1 MEPEIRTLSTLGEM
15 EELLRVADRI
25 WGTPPGSFVSP
36 SFLMALVHAGGY
48 VAGAVDRS
56 GRQPR
61 MVGVSFGV
69 LARHRGVDHR
79 DHWCLH
85 SHITGV
91 EPGLQNSGLGR
102 RIKQHQR
109 AWSRDHGLAAVTWT
123 FDPLVR
129 RNAWFN
135 LHVLGAVATEYHV
148 DFYGPLGDEINGV
161 DDTDRLLA
169 HWAVDAPRS
178 TAAERAPL
186 SPIVPHPDDV
196 LVEVPADIVA
206 LRTTDPDRAHAWR
219 RELRADL
226 SPLLADG
233 HMSGLTESGQYVIS
247 RRPIEETL
255 SHAP

>member
-1 MEPEIRTLSTLGEM
+1 MGPEIRTLSDLAEM
-15 EELLRVADRI
+15 DELLRVADRI
-25 WGTPPGSFVSP
+25 WGTAPGSFVSS

-48 VAGAVDRS
+48 AAGAFDA
-56 GRQPR
+56 GR

-69 LARHRGVDHR
+69 LARHGEE
-79 DHWCLH
+79 WCLH

-91 EPGLQNSGLGR
+91 EPGLQDSGFGR

-109 AWSRDHGLAAVTWT
+109 AWSRDQGLSAVTWT

-135 LHVLGAVATEYHV
+135 LHVLGAVATEYHI

-169 HWAVDAPRS
+169 YWRVDAPRS
-178 TAAERAPL
+178 SAAISRSL
-186 SPIVPHPDDV
+186 PHVVAHDDDRV
-196 LVEVPADIVA
+196 VDLPADIVE
-206 LRTTDPDRAHAWR
+206 LRTSDPLRAHAWR
-219 RELRADL
+219 RELRDRL
-226 SPLLADG
+226 GPLVDG
-233 HMSGLTESGQYVIS
+233 EHVVGLTDNGQYVIT
-247 RRPIEETL
+247 RRPLEETL

>member
-1 MEPEIRTLSTLGEM
+1 MEPEIRTLTALGDM
-15 EELLRVADRI
+15 EEVLRVADRV

-36 SFLMALVHAGGY
+36 SFLMALAHAGGY
-48 VAGAVDRS
+48 VAGAFDGS
-56 GRQPR
+56 R
-61 MVGVSFGV
+61 MVGVSFGM
-69 LARHRGVDHR
+69 LARHGHHGDEWV
-79 DHWCLH
+79 LH

-109 AWSRDHGLAAVTWT
+109 AWSRDHGLSAVTWT

-135 LHVLGAVATEYHV
+135 AHVLGAVATEYHI
-148 DFYGPLGDEINGV
+148 DFYGSLGDEINGV

-169 HWAVDAPRS
+169 YWAVDAPRS
-178 TAAERAPL
+178 NAAERAPL
-186 SPIVPHPDDV
+186 SPIVPQADDV

-206 LRTTDPDRAHAWR
+206 LRTADPDRAHAWR
-219 RELRADL
+219 RELRAHL
-226 SPLLADG
+226 APLLDDG
-233 HMSGLTESGQYVIS
+233 HVSGLTATGQYVIS

-255 SHAP
+255 SHVT

>member
-1 MEPEIRTLSTLGEM
+1 MEPEIRTLTALGDM
-15 EELLRVADRI
+15 EELLRVADRV

-48 VAGAVDRS
+48 AAGAFDGS
-56 GRQPR
+56 R
-61 MVGVSFGV
+61 MVGVSFGM
-69 LARHRGVDHR
+69 LARHGDAWV
-79 DHWCLH
+79 LH

-109 AWSRDHGLAAVTWT
+109 AWSRDHGLSAVTWT

-169 HWAVDAPRS
+169 YWAVDVPRS
-178 TAAERAPL
+178 TSAERAPL
-186 SPIVPHPDDV
+186 PPITPTADDV
-196 LVEVPADIVA
+196 VVDVPADIVA
-206 LRTTDPDRAHAWR
+206 LRATDIDRAHAWR
-219 RELRADL
+219 RELRAR
-226 SPLLADG
+226 LAPSLVG
-233 HMSGLTESGQYVIS
+233 AHVSGLTKSGQYVIS
-247 RRPIEETL
+247 RRTIEETL
-255 SHAP
+255 SHVP

>member
-1 MEPEIRTLSTLGEM
+1 MAPEIRTLTALGEM

-25 WGTPPGSFVSP
+25 WGTPPGSFVSS

-48 VAGAVDRS
+48 VAGAFD
-56 GRQPR
+56 GPN

-69 LARHRGVDHR
+69 LARHGDE
-79 DHWCLH
+79 WCLH

-91 EPGLQNSGLGR
+91 EPGRQDSGLGR
-102 RIKQHQR
+102 RLKQHQR
-109 AWSRDHGLAAVTWT
+109 AWSRDHGLSAVTWT

-129 RNAWFN
+129 RNGWFN
-135 LHVLGAVATEYHV
+135 LHVLGAIAIEYHV

-169 HWAVDAPRS
+169 YWSVDAPRS
-178 TAAERAPL
+178 TAAEHTPL
-186 SPIVPHPDDV
+186 VPVTPSDDDIT
-196 LVEVPADIVA
+196 VELPVDIVA
-206 LRTTDPDRAHAWR
+206 LRVSDPARAHAWR
-219 RELRADL
+219 RELRTRLA
-226 SPLLADG
+226 PLMNEG
-233 HMSGLTESGQYVIS
+233 HVSGLTTDGQYVIT

>member
-1 MEPEIRTLSTLGEM
+1 MEPDIRTLVTLREM

-25 WGTPPGSFVSP
+25 WGTSPGSFVSS

-48 VAGAVDRS
+48 VAGAFDDD
-56 GRQPR
+56 R

-69 LARHRGVDHR
+69 LAHH
-79 DHWCLH
+79 HHEWCLH

-91 EPGLQNSGLGR
+91 EPGRQHSGLGR

-109 AWSRDHGLAAVTWT
+109 SWSRDHGLTAVTWT

-135 LHVLGAVATEYHV
+135 LHVLGAIATDYHV

-169 HWAVDAPRS
+169 YWRVDAPRS
-178 TAAERAPL
+178 GAAEVSPL
-186 SPIVPHPDDV
+186 PPIVPRDADVVDVPD
-196 LVEVPADIVA
+196 DIVA
-206 LRTTDPDRAHAWR
+206 LRRTDPSRAHGWR
-219 RELRADL
+219 RELRSRLA
-226 SPLLADG
+226 PLMNHG
-233 HMSGLTESGQYVIS
+233 HVSGLTVNGQYVIV

>member
-1 MEPEIRTLSTLGEM
+1 MAPEIRTLSALGEM

-48 VAGAVDRS
+48 VAGAFD
-56 GRQPR
+56 GPR

-69 LARHRGVDHR
+69 LARHGDE
-79 DHWCLH
+79 WCLH

-91 EPGLQNSGLGR
+91 EPGRQDAGLGR
-102 RIKQHQR
+102 RLKQHQR

-129 RNAWFN
+129 RNGWFN
-135 LHVLGAVATEYHV
+135 LHVLGAIAIEYHV

-169 HWAVDAPRS
+169 YWSVDAPRS

-186 SPIVPHPDDV
+186 PPMNPGDDDAIVEIPS
-196 LVEVPADIVA
+196 DIVA
-206 LRTTDPDRAHAWR
+206 LRVSDPTRAHAWR
-219 RELRADL
+219 RELRTRL
-226 SPLLADG
+226 VPLMNEG
-233 HMSGLTESGQYVIS
+233 HVSGLTTDGQYVIT